1 MQHSTRTISPATTP
15 SLVIEELES
24 LDAPV
29 DNEDL
34 AIDAATVGIAVWKG
48 GHDAQWW

>member
-24 LDAPV
+24 LDAPA

-34 AIDAATVGIAVWKG
+34 MIDGATAAVATWAFAHHEGWV
-48 GHDAQWW
+48 